1 MRHHTIE
8 LAEQYRIKG
17 YWTDRLLIDF
27 FESAVN
33 RFPDKVAIV
42 DDRFGSIT
50 YLALQERVWRLSIAL
65 HQKGIRSGDRFVIA
79 LPNWQHVP
87 MVMLA
92 LGYIGAISVHMPVL
106 GREREFEGVLRVS
119 DAKGLVVPGRYH
131 SHDYVSMID
140 SIAQAQEAL
149 DLKVSV

>member
-1 MRHHTIE
+1 MRQHTAE
-8 LAEQYRIKG
+8 LAEQYRVKG

-33 RFPDKVAIV
+33 SFPDKVAIV

-50 YLALQERVWRLSIAL
+50 YLALQERVWRLSGAL
-65 HQKGIRSGDRFVIA
+65 KQRGIQSGDRFVIA

-87 MVMLA
+87 VVMLA
-92 LGYIGAISVHMPVL
+92 LGYIGAIGVHMPVL

-119 DAKGLVVPGRYH
+119 CLLYTSPSPRD
-131 SHDYVSMID
+131 
-140 SIAQAQEAL
+140 
-149 DLKVSV
+149 